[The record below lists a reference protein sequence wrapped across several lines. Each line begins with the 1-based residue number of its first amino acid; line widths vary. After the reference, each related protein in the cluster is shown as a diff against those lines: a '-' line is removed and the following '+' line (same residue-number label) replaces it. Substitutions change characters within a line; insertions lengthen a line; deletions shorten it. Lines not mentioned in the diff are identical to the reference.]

1 VLIRLGRNTLTDAH
15 LEAASE
21 DAFDKWGLFG
31 FSTFGLGEGGYTE
44 LARFVPLVPYRQWVM
59 EARTDA
65 LIADGFPLL
74 PSNDHPH
81 WTVVLSEP
89 SPTQFA
95 RVRPHFSDPMRNPV
109 WIGRR

>member
-1 VLIRLGRNTLTDAH
+1 MLVRLGRNTLTDGH

-31 FSTFGLGEGGYTE
+31 FSTFGLGEGGYPE

-59 EARTDA
+59 EAGTDD

-81 WTVVLSEP
+81 WTIVLSEP
-89 SPTQFA
+89 SATQFA
-95 RVRPHFSDPMRNPV
+95 RVRRHFSEPIRNPV
-109 WIGRR
+109 WVGTR

>member
-1 VLIRLGRNTLTDAH
+1 VLIRLGRNTLTDRH
-15 LEAASE
+15 LQAVSE

-31 FSTFGLGEGGYTE
+31 FSTFGLGDGGYPE

-59 EARTDA
+59 EARTDD

-74 PSNDHPH
+74 PSNDYPH

-95 RVRPHFSDPMRNPV
+95 RVRRHFSEAMRNPV
-109 WIGRR
+109 WVGRR

>member
-1 VLIRLGRNTLTDAH
+1 MLIRLGRNTLTDGH
-15 LEAASE
+15 LQAASE
-21 DAFDKWGLFG
+21 DTFDKWGLFG
-31 FSTFGLGEGGYTE
+31 FSTFGLGDGGYPE

-59 EARTDA
+59 EAGSQD

-89 SPTQFA
+89 NPTQFA
-95 RVRPHFSDPMRNPV
+95 RVRRHFSGPIRNPIWV
-109 WIGRR
+109 ERR